1 MGRVVTI
8 IYAIVGIP
16 LTLLTLTNLGSF
28 MATAFRFLYRNVCCG
43 FCCLCC
49 RKPDIPHVSSAT
61 VKYRDD
67 ENGDPGASK
76 SLTGDQ
82 QDEVYCLEHQPSKP
96 KTYSIR
102 VYWRAGIRRL
112 MQTEDNETVTVPIY
126 ISLLL
131 IAGYIAI
138 GALLFTLWEEDWDYL
153 IGSYFCF
160 ITLTTIG
167 FGDYVPGTSLQSWAQ
182 QEKLVFCAM
191 YLLFG
196 LALIAM
202 CFDLMQ
208 AEARNKVRTLGKM
221 LGFIDKKKWF
231 QQWRGVNPMSFECL
245 TSVVDGGLTFKRHWV
260 SRKAN
265 TGKYDLIHRLVKV
278 ISADQC
284 TI

>member
-160 ITLTTIG
+160 YHFDDNRVRGLR
-167 FGDYVPGTSLQSWAQ
+167 PGYQSTVVGAAGEASLLCHVSAVWPRSHRHVLRSDAGRG
-182 QEKLVFCAM
+182 QE
-191 YLLFG
+191 
-196 LALIAM
+196 
-202 CFDLMQ
+202 
-208 AEARNKVRTLGKM
+208 
-221 LGFIDKKKWF
+221 
-231 QQWRGVNPMSFECL
+231 
-245 TSVVDGGLTFKRHWV
+245 
-260 SRKAN
+260 
-265 TGKYDLIHRLVKV
+265 
-278 ISADQC
+278 
-284 TI
+284 